1 MVRFTFIYLVASC
14 NLAGI
19 EQMNIFGPSVNTV
32 WTSRSLDYQS
42 EATDKVIQV
51 EGDTWQRHRKLTAP
65 SFNERTSRS
74 VWNEAVRQTQDMLQ
88 SWVKLG
94 DAGTKETVGDTKLM
108 ALHVLTS
115 AGFGMSFRYS
125 EGMQSLRPGYCMTYR
140 DALQLILRN
149 ITLLVIF
156 PQRLLRSSFA
166 PKKLR
171 NLGQATLDF
180 KKYMEEMLT
189 RERQLI
195 LNQES
200 GTDNLMSALVRASEE
215 AKAANA
221 VGGSNKGLADDEI
234 YGNIFMYNLAGHDT
248 TANALAYAIVLLA
261 AFPERQE
268 WLADEIN
275 SVFRA
280 QDNIESWDY
289 ESAFPRLKRCLAIL
303 VYHPPPCL

>member
-1 MVRFTFIYLVASC
+1 M
-14 NLAGI
+14 
-19 EQMNIFGPSVNTV
+19 
-32 WTSRSLDYQS
+32 
-42 EATDKVIQV
+42 IQV

-74 VWNEAVRQTQDMLQ
+74 VWNEAIRQTQDMLQ
-88 SWVKLG
+88 SWVRLG
-94 DAGTKETVGDTKLM
+94 DSGTTETVGDTKLM

-115 AGFGMSFRYS
+115 AGFGMSFPYS
-125 EGMQSLRPGYCMTYR
+125 EGMQSLRPGYSMTYR

-156 PQRLLRSSFA
+156 PQKILRSSFV
-166 PKKLR
+166 PKKLHD
-171 NLGQATLDF
+171 LGQATLDF

-195 LNQES
+195 LNEES

-221 VGGSNKGLADDEI
+221 VGGSNKGLSDDEI
-234 YGNIFMYNLAGHDT
+234 FGNIFMYNLAGHDT

-268 WLADEIN
+268 WLAEEVN
-275 SVFRA
+275 SVLGD
-280 QDNIESWDY
+280 QDTNETWDY
-289 ESAFPRLKRCLAIL
+289 ESAFPKLKRCLATL
-303 VYHPPPCL
+303 V